1 MNPQLRSHFRGHFA
15 AIEPQLHS
23 VLFESFVELLPGL
36 LGLNHRCIHTGIIFR
51 CLSLPVSVK
60 SAQPQLFQILL
71 QDFERFRQ
79 DAGRESGSRNVSRE
93 KNCRGDA
100 GV

>member
-36 LGLNHRCIHTGIIFR
+36 LGLNHRCIYTGVFIR

-60 SAQPQLFQILL
+60 SAQPQVTVYEYRALAKKL
-71 QDFERFRQ
+71 
-79 DAGRESGSRNVSRE
+79 
-93 KNCRGDA
+93 C
-100 GV
+100 